1 MTGESFYESDLYHEL
16 RELVEKLDP
25 WYDVDKI
32 SWYYVY
38 VWTKDDPNDQ
48 QNPYGV
54 NVFDIYA
61 DEIIY
66 YVKDHI
72 IPDEAVP
79 LVHEIQE
86 KLEEI
91 NRCLED

>member
-1 MTGESFYESDLYHEL
+1 MTGESFYESELYHEL
-16 RELVEKLDP
+16 RELAEKLNP

-38 VWTKDDPNDQ
+38 VWTKDDPN
-48 QNPYGV
+48 GV

-66 YVKDHI
+66 YVTDYV

-79 LVHEIQE
+79 FVHEIQE
-86 KLEEI
+86 KLKEI
-91 NRCLED
+91 DRYLEGE